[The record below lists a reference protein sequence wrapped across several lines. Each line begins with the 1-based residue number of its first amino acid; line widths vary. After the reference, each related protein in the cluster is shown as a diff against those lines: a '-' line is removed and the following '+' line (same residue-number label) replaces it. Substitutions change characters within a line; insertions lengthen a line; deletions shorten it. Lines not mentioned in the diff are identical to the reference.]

1 MCDMINQPYKSVV
14 FEWLSATG
22 DVIEGSENR
31 DFGESGWI
39 DYKMP
44 PDIGKGGYEVL
55 ELALGTSLVRSR
67 FEFSEAVLGEM
78 LPIMNVEVKFN
89 EPSFQAMALRG
100 LRGSVK
106 ETYPPAHLACS
117 PGIDL
122 FRHTAQYCSSFTAD
136 ASFSG
141 DLCHVSIGRGTVDK
155 LIGAQLA
162 EELLAKLDIL
172 RAPGITVKAVPLHL
186 SQHLFTAMTAR
197 FTGTARK
204 LYCQAKILEYLAALV
219 QHLGTNIDCASECNQ
234 KSRMRSQ
241 AICAQLMAS
250 DGKLPTLDQLADQY
264 GRSAKLLNAE
274 FADEFG
280 KSIYLFMADYRLTQ
294 AHAALEQSEV
304 TIKQLAA
311 KLGYSHVNNFMI
323 AFKRKFGYPP
333 GSLRHIRHPD

>member
-1 MCDMINQPYKSVV
+1 MHDMINQPYKSVV
-14 FEWLSATG
+14 FEWLSETG
-22 DVIEGSENR
+22 EVIDGSDNHN
-31 DFGESGWI
+31 FGESGWI
-39 DYKMP
+39 DYQMP

-55 ELALGTSLVRSR
+55 ELALGTSLVRST
-67 FEFSEAVLGEM
+67 FEFSQAALGAM
-78 LPIMNVEVKFN
+78 LPLMNVDVKYN

-122 FRHTAQYCSSFTAD
+122 FRHTTQYCSSFTVD

-141 DLCHVSIGRGTVDK
+141 ELCHVSIGRGTMDK
-155 LIGAQLA
+155 LIGDQLA
-162 EELLAKLDIL
+162 EALLENLDIL
-172 RAPGITVKAVPLHL
+172 RIPSISVKATPLHL
-186 SQHLFTAMTAR
+186 SQHLFTGMTAR
-197 FTGTARK
+197 LTGMARK

-219 QHLGTNIDCASECNQ
+219 QHLGTNIDSAFETNQ
-234 KSRMRSQ
+234 KSRKRSQ
-241 AICAQLMAS
+241 AIHAQLMAS
-250 DGKLPTLDQLADQY
+250 EGKLPTLDQLADHY
-264 GRSAKLLNAE
+264 GRSAKLLNEE

-294 AHAALEQSEV
+294 AHAALEHSEI

-333 GSLRHIRHPD
+333 GSLRRK